1 MAVALSDIPDR
12 GARYVDELQRRVAS
26 HVRTIS
32 LDRLESSLA
41 LTGVNPPAVDV
52 KNNPSQ
58 VFVGYSLALL
68 I

>member
-1 MAVALSDIPDR
+1 
-12 GARYVDELQRRVAS
+12 VDELQRRVAS